1 MVITVFVLA
10 LLAGTLLHLN
20 LPSARRV
27 AMKELN
33 SILGS
38 SFAAT
43 VTVDGVASL
52 DVFGARGVTVQVR
65 APDGK
70 RLLYAEGARIGILPF
85 RIARSVVFG
94 QGDMRIDVGLASIDY
109 VEANLDT
116 DGHGDLELASAFD
129 PKTPPPAQPPPA
141 TGRGMRLSF
150 PRVTLEHAWL
160 HGVLAGAPPVDADVD
175 HLEGALLVAP
185 DVTGIDVHRLTVGTR
200 ALPMG
205 ANVNGEVVARLSI
218 PSATDADIDLS
229 ASFLGGIGGIP
240 TTAMA
245 TMAGKKLDAV
255 VDAAEVT
262 TERVHAL
269 MATAP
274 VYQPVSAHVEVHGE
288 LTDLHATG
296 LVGVGRGRV
305 DLDGHASVGDD
316 TTASLRIEATNIDV
330 RAFTASGPHSS
341 VGAVVGIH
349 AMKPKVGALMGNFV
363 IDVPVGRFGDDIVPH
378 TVLRGDASWNTDAAR
393 GPIGGG
399 GHVAAKIDEKGA
411 PTTIEADAT
420 PSVSGEQVV
429 FDARSD
435 IRRLDR
441 VDRIGDLGPGRAE
454 VEVNGKIVLA
464 SPPLVDAAAHLQLEG
479 LAHGTSTINRA
490 DIKVL
495 ATGQLSNP
503 ALKTSLEAEGVQAAG
518 YRFAHV
524 SVAGSGLQD
533 EQEVTLFVRGE
544 QSFPS
549 FEGRA
554 NIDTRHGVAVRVA
567 SLWASRGKAQVAIR
581 VREARIGAGEI
592 VVDDVVLDGLG
603 QVAHASVR
611 GSRGRLVVR
620 ASAAELDLEH
630 LGYVLRM
637 EDTIQGGRLAFDVD
651 LDARR
656 DGARGH
662 VKLKADHVV
671 VASIKDL
678 TADVDAKMDGRTIA
692 GAMRVAMKDVGSFD
706 VHSDA
711 VHIGGQGPMDSRAW
725 RRAWGKVAFSAQCDL
740 AKLAAMVP
748 ADSLPVSDV
757 SGAITMEG
765 DVARDSE
772 TDETP
777 EILLSASTRG
787 LVVGTK
793 SGPVEH
799 RGAIDVISP
808 PKSKMYAV
816 DYRLDVRV
824 DGTSGF
830 AEVATR
836 LVDKQGAVLAVDAKS
851 ADVPYKELLT
861 SFDGAAERLASVPFS
876 MSVVLPGRKLE
887 ELPPWLRLPDASGE
901 VEGTLTVTG
910 TANTPNIKATLK
922 GHSLRVSGMTPGAHL
937 DLDTLLSYDGR
948 RGNVDFHVRSAKD
961 EVLAASLEF
970 DANVEGALFGRSEIR
985 AWTASAKGKLEAF
998 PLAALGPL
1006 SDRQVGGHVSGDF
1019 SLDDLHRDGR
1029 ARVAFKID
1037 DLEVGSAKYKAGVL
1051 NVALDGKGLDASA
1064 RLEQS
1069 AGFAEVKAKVGMAWG
1084 DRVAPEVDASG
1095 ATEITLQAKHLRA
1108 AALLPFVQANISEI
1122 DGNIDADA
1130 RFSVSGSAKPTMQGG
1145 VTWTDGLV
1153 QINALG
1159 EEFHAV
1165 RAKVSLTPDGVLR
1178 LEDASLSGPSGRMV
1192 LAGTARLDG
1201 LALTSAEG
1209 TIKIAKKEALP
1220 LDLSGASMGQ
1230 IYGDVAIKAQES
1242 PDKKLMTVAVDI
1254 PTLHVELPLTSMSS
1268 VEDLGRPADEHIGY
1282 FASPQRFIIVPID
1295 PESQPSKPKA
1305 RDEASTSVMD
1315 LKVKLGKDVEIRRGS
1330 TVKIVLEGDPS
1341 VRIADETVVR
1351 GQIHLKSGSLTVEG
1365 KKFEVEKGT
1374 VSFVGSDPANP
1385 EVSVTAGWTAEDGTR
1400 VYADFIGP
1408 LKTGKVTLRSEPAR
1422 PKNEIVALIMFGT
1435 ADGSQS
1441 TPYASPSEDNAT
1453 RVGTAAGGFATEGL
1467 SKGLDQL
1474 TGMEISTKI
1483 DTSNSANPRPEVEMQ
1498 IAKDISVQ
1506 LAFVL
1511 GTPPPG
1517 MNPDTTYASIDW
1529 RFVRNWSLET
1539 TVGNLGSTIADVIWQ
1554 HRY

>member
-1 MVITVFVLA
+1 MVAIVFFVA
-10 LLAGTLLHLN
+10 LVAGALLHLN
-20 LPSARRV
+20 LPSARSV
-27 AMKELN
+27 AVRELN
-33 SILGS
+33 AILRS
-38 SFAAT
+38 SFAGT
-43 VTVDGVASL
+43 VTVDQVAGL
-52 DVFGARGVTVQVR
+52 GIFGARGVTVQVR

-70 RLLYAEGARIGILPF
+70 RLLYAQGVRLGILPF
-85 RIARSVVFG
+85 RIARSILFG
-94 QGDMRIDVGLASIDY
+94 KGDMRIEVGIASVDY

-116 DGHGDLELASAFD
+116 DSHGDLELSGAFD
-129 PKTPPPAQPPPA
+129 PKTPPPAQPPPD

-175 HLEGALLVAP
+175 HLEGALLVAR
-185 DVTGIDVHRLTVGTR
+185 DVTDIDVHRLTMGTR

-205 ANVNGEVVARLSI
+205 ANLNGEVLARLSI
-218 PSATDADIDLS
+218 PSATDADTDLS

-240 TTAMA
+240 TTAKA
-245 TMAGKKLDAV
+245 TMAGKRLDAV
-255 VDAAEVT
+255 IDAPEVT

-274 VYQPVSAHVEVHGE
+274 VYQPVSAHAEVHGE

-330 RAFTASGPHSS
+330 RAFVASGAHSS
-341 VGAVVGIH
+341 VGAVVDIH
-349 AMKPKVGALMGNFV
+349 ARKPKVGAVTGSFV
-363 IDVPVGRFGDDIVPH
+363 VDVPVGRFGDQVVPH
-378 TVLRGDASWNTDAAR
+378 AVLRGDASWNADAAH
-393 GPIGGG
+393 GPIGGV
-399 GHVAAKIDEKGA
+399 GHLAAKVDEKGA

-420 PSVSGEQVV
+420 PSPSGERIV

-435 IRRLDR
+435 IRRLDM
-441 VDRIGDLGPGRAE
+441 VDRVGDLGPGRAQVEANGE
-454 VEVNGKIVLA
+454 VVLA
-464 SPPLVDAAAHLQLEG
+464 SPPVVDAAAHVQLEG
-479 LAHGTSTINRA
+479 LAQGKSTINRA

-495 ATGQLSNP
+495 ATGQLLNP
-503 ALKTSLEAEGVQAAG
+503 ALKTSLEAEGVQVAG

-524 SVAGSGLQD
+524 SVAGSGLLD
-533 EQEVTLFVRGE
+533 EQDVTLFVRGE

-554 NIDTRHGVAVRVA
+554 NIETKHGVAVRVA
-567 SLWASRGKAQVAIR
+567 SLWASRGRAQVAIR
-581 VREARIGAGEI
+581 VREARIGAGEV
-592 VVDDVVLDGLG
+592 VVDDAVLDGLG
-603 QVAHASVR
+603 PIAHASFR
-611 GSRGRLVVR
+611 ESGGRLVVH
-620 ASAAELDLEH
+620 ASAAELDLQH

-637 EDTIQGGRLAFDVD
+637 EDTIQGGRLAFDID

-671 VASIKDL
+671 VSSIEDL

-692 GAMRVAMKDVGSFD
+692 GAMRVTLKDVASFD

-711 VHIGGQGPMDSRAW
+711 VHIGGQGPLDSGAW
-725 RRAWGKVAFSAQCDL
+725 RRAWGKVVFSAQGDL

-757 SGAITMEG
+757 SGALTMEG

-799 RGAIDVISP
+799 RGTIDVISP
-808 PKSKMYAV
+808 PKSKTYAV

-836 LVDKQGAVLAVDAKS
+836 LVDKHGAILGVDAKS
-851 ADVPYKELLT
+851 TEVPYRELLA
-861 SFDGAAERLASVPFS
+861 SFDGAGERLASVPFS
-876 MSVVLPGRKLE
+876 VSIVLPGRKLE

-910 TANTPNIKATLK
+910 TANVPKVKAALK
-922 GHSLRVSGMTPGAHL
+922 GHSLRVSGMTPGAYL
-937 DLDTLLSYDGR
+937 DLETFVAYDGR
-948 RGNVDFHVRSAKD
+948 KGTIDLHVRSAAD
-961 EVLAASLEF
+961 EVLAASAQV
-970 DANVEGALFGRSEIR
+970 DANVEGALFGRGEIG
-985 AWTASAKGKLEAF
+985 AWTASGKGKLEKF

-1019 SLDDLHRDGR
+1019 SADDLHKDAR
-1029 ARVAFKID
+1029 AKVAFTID
-1037 DLEVGSAKYKAGVL
+1037 DLEVGSAKFKAGSLTVT
-1051 NVALDGKGLDASA
+1051 LDGKGLDAAA

-1069 AGFAEVKAKVGMAWG
+1069 AGFAEVKAKMGMAWG
-1084 DRVAPEVDASG
+1084 DRVAPEVDATG
-1095 ATEITLQAKHLRA
+1095 TTEVTLQANNLRA
-1108 AALLPFVQANISEI
+1108 AALLPFVQADISEI

-1145 VTWTDGLV
+1145 VTWTDGV
-1153 QINALG
+1153 IQVNALG

-1165 RAKVSLTPDGVLR
+1165 KAKVSLTPDGVLR
-1178 LEDASLSGPSGRMV
+1178 LQDASLSGPSGKIV

-1209 TIKIAKKEALP
+1209 TVKIAKKEALP
-1220 LDLSGASMGQ
+1220 LDLSGATMGQ
-1230 IYGDVAIKAQES
+1230 VYGNIAIKAQQS

-1268 VEDLGRPADEHIGY
+1268 VQDLGRAADEHIGY
-1282 FASPQRFIIVPID
+1282 FVSPQRFIIVPID
-1295 PESQPSKPKA
+1295 PGSQPSKPKP
-1305 RDEASTSVMD
+1305 RDEASASVME
-1315 LKVKLGKDVEIRRGS
+1315 LKVNLGKDVEIRRGS
-1330 TVKIVLEGDPS
+1330 TVKIVLDGDPT
-1341 VRIADETVVR
+1341 VRIAEETVVR

-1365 KKFEVEKGT
+1365 KKFDVEKGT
-1374 VSFVGSDPANP
+1374 VSFVGTDPSNP
-1385 EVSVTAGWTAEDGTR
+1385 EISVTAGWTAEDGTR

-1408 LKTGKVTLRSEPAR
+1408 LKTGKVTLRSEPGR

-1453 RVGTAAGGFATEGL
+1453 RVGTTAGGFATEGL

-1539 TVGNLGSTIADVIWQ
+1539 TFGNLGSTIADLIWQ
-1554 HRY
+1554 RRY